1 MRLRIIQTFTILFIS
16 LSAWGQTTIRGTTT
30 ITTDDIIS
38 DSVNNSPN
46 RKFEKRVKIKPID
59 KSNSE
64 LEIRFYKLRSLSNTT
79 NLKIIK
85 LRNKEWTSVEY
96 DEWNNPVRIK
106 RYKLAAVPD
115 FESFIRK
122 LLEQN
127 LTRLPTQQQLE
138 GKMKK
143 FTERNGRRRE
153 SKIAVLD
160 GHSYTVEFK
169 FGNSFRVFEFDSP
182 DAYAKFYDN
191 VEELKNYVAIKE
203 LFEKE
208 LIKE

>member
-1 MRLRIIQTFTILFIS
+1 MRRRIIHTVTILLIS
-16 LSAWGQTTIRGTTT
+16 LSAWGQTAIRGTTT
-30 ITTDDIIS
+30 IETDGMIS
-38 DSVNNSPN
+38 DAVNNSPN

-59 KSNSE
+59 KSSSE
-64 LEIRFYKLRSLSNTT
+64 LEIRFYELTNLTNTK

-85 LRNKEWTSVEY
+85 LKNRKWTSVEY
-96 DEWNNPVRIK
+96 VEWNSPVRIMK
-106 RYKLAAVPD
+106 YKLVAVPD

-122 LLEQN
+122 LFEQN
-127 LTRLPTQQQLE
+127 LIWLPNQEQLG

-143 FTERNGRRRE
+143 FIERDGKKGE
-153 SKIAVLD
+153 SIILVSD

-169 FGNSFRVFEFDSP
+169 VGDSFRVFEFDNP
-182 DAYAKFYDN
+182 DIYAEFYDN

-208 LIKE
+208 LIRE

>member
-1 MRLRIIQTFTILFIS
+1 MRLRIIQTFTILFFS

-30 ITTDDIIS
+30 ITTDGIIS

-46 RKFEKRVKIKPID
+46 RKFEKQVKIKPID

-64 LEIRFYKLRSLSNTT
+64 LEIRFYKLTSLSNTT

-96 DEWNNPVRIK
+96 EEWNNPVRIK

-127 LTRLPTQQQLE
+127 LTSLPTQQQLE

-191 VEELKNYVAIKE
+191 VEELKNYVVIKE

-208 LIKE
+208 LIRE